1 MIGEI
6 IKRGAKGLVFVSLGI
21 ATILF
26 SPFLFAVFLYMAN
39 IILTYIIPMAIPAS
53 ILVLV
58 ILLYRRNKLKKLK

>member
-1 MIGEI
+1 MSEI
-6 IKRGAKGLVFVSLGI
+6 IKKGTKSLVFFLLGV
-21 ATILF
+21 ASILF

-58 ILLYRRNKLKKLK
+58 ILLYRRSKLKKLK